1 MSDISPFD
9 ASPDTELGSALRD
22 ALEAPHPAA
31 FVTRVRARMGVQGRA
46 WEDEL
51 AGWFWQGLA
60 AASLATLLAGWSWK
74 QGATV
79 PTVETSVASE
89 LMNGD
94 RTGTEVLLV
103 AMTEGR
109 R

>member
-22 ALEAPHPAA
+22 ALDAPHHDA
-31 FVTRVRARMGVQGRA
+31 FVTRVRARMGAPGRA

-51 AGWFWQGLA
+51 AGWFWQGLV
-60 AASLATLLAGWSWK
+60 AASLATMLAGWSWTK
-74 QGATV
+74 GATL
-79 PTVETSVASE
+79 PSSETSVASE
-89 LMNGD
+89 LLTGD
-94 RTGTEVLLV
+94 RTGTEILLV